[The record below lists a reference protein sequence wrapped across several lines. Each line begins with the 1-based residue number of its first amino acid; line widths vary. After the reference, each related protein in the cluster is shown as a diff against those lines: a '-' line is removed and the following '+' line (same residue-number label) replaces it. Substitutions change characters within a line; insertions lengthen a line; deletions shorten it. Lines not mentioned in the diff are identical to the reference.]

1 MTRSRGQRK
10 SENRDYYYKY
20 KALKYYLKNNSIEI
34 QKQIKGGSL
43 TEEKIDE
50 KIAESLMILFIKRL
64 SKLLTL
70 GLDIENYNLG
80 YRSQNFSFPINQD
93 TNNNSVINFLSFFD
107 IPLTKKI
114 KLYFNNNF
122 DDNAKENLIRDFV
135 LSKIHFTS
143 PILLYFD
150 KNGTENFYIMAHS
163 RNDSYV
169 IENIEEQKKI
179 FNTFNMD
186 KEYNFEISVDAEN
199 LCIEYVDT

>member
-1 MTRSRGQRK
+1 MT
-10 SENRDYYYKY
+10 NRNYKDYYYKY